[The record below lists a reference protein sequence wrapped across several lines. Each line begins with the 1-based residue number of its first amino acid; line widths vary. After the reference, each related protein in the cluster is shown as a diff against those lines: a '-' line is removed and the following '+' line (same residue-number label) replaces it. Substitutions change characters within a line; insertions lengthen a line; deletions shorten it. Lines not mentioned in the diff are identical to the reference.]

1 MTEVTV
7 YKTVDSYFKV
17 KSEGHADGGEY
28 EEIVCAAISVLTQG
42 LLDIL
47 LGMNED
53 GINYE
58 IKDGYLSFNILD
70 DEIKNNEKVKSYFE
84 FFIHSIKLIETNYPK
99 YLKYQE
105 VLLWL
110 S

>member
-1 MTEVTV
+1 MTEITV
-7 YKTVDSYFKV
+7 YKTVDHYFKL

-47 LGMNED
+47 LKMNTN
-53 GINYE
+53 GIDYE
-58 IKDGYLSFNILD
+58 IKDGFLSFNILD
-70 DEIKNNEKVKSYFE
+70 TEMQNSEKVKSYFE
-84 FFIHSIKLIETNYPK
+84 FFIHSIKLIETNYPN

-105 VLLWL
+105 VLL
-110 S
+110 